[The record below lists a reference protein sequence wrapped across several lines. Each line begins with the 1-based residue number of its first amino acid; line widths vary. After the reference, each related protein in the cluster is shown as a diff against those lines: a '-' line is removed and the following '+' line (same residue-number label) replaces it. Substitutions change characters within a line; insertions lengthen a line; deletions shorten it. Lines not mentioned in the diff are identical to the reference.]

1 VGGRSSPVK
10 PLSSWTQ
17 LGLTGLIGLL
27 AALLFVWLET
37 PLPWMLGPLLVI
49 ATLRMMG
56 VPLWSANWVRYGAHW
71 IIGTALGVY
80 FTPAVVAQMAAL
92 WIPILLGMAFALAL
106 SLTFAWLL
114 RRTGMSWATAFFAG
128 GIGGASE
135 MVLQSERAGGDVPVI
150 IAVHTVRVMIV
161 VVLLPF
167 VFRAF
172 DIQGSESFTP
182 ARLDVNWPGLVLILV
197 AGMVVIAPLH
207 WLKAP
212 SAWMLG
218 SLFATALL
226 TVAQIAPSALP
237 DWLLKAGQLAIG
249 MSLGSRFSPETIAQV
264 RRILPMLVA
273 TTLAGI
279 GLAVAFGFALTP
291 LTGQPVSTMA
301 LATSPGGIA
310 EMSLTARVLGLGV
323 PVVTVFHVS
332 RLVFML
338 LVYGAVYRWLVKRFD
353 LRDD

>member
-1 VGGRSSPVK
+1 MSNGGYPSLPRWVR
-10 PLSSWTQ
+10 
-17 LGLTGLIGLL
+17 LGVTALVGLL
-27 AALLFVWLET
+27 AALLFVWLQT

-49 ATLRMMG
+49 ATLRMLG
-56 VPLWSANWVRYGAHW
+56 VPLWSANWVRNGAHW
-71 IIGTALGVY
+71 VVGSALGVY
-80 FTPAVVAQMAAL
+80 FTPTVVAQMVAM
-92 WIPILLGMAFALAL
+92 WIPILLGMVFALVL

-114 RRTGMSWATAFFAG
+114 RRTGMSWATAFFSG

-167 VFRAF
+167 IFQALG
-172 DIQGSESFTP
+172 IQGTDTFTP
-182 ARLDVNWPGLVLILV
+182 ARLDVNWPGLLLIMA
-197 AGMVVIAPLH
+197 AGLMVITPLR
-207 WLKAP
+207 WLNAP

-218 SLFATALL
+218 SMFAAAVLTA
-226 TVAQIAPSALP
+226 VQVAPSALP
-237 DWLLKAGQLAIG
+237 EWLLRAGQLAIG
-249 MSLGSRFSPETIAQV
+249 MSLGSRFSPQTIAQV

-279 GLAVAFGFALTP
+279 GLAAIFGLALTP

-310 EMSLTARVLGLGV
+310 EMSLTAKVLGLGV

-338 LVYGAVYRWLVKRFD
+338 LVYGAIYRWLVKRFD
-353 LRDD
+353 LTDD